1 MSEAVELG
9 GRYRL
14 ERQLGKGGMGQVYL
28 AVDTRLERKV
38 AVKVL
43 PKAPDQD
50 PEGVARFLREARLAA
65 TLQHP
70 GITVVH
76 DIDVDNNVLYL
87 VMELLDGRDLQK
99 LLEERPGGLPAAQA
113 VDLAV
118 QITDALGAAH
128 AQGIVHRDLK
138 PANVMIVEGGR
149 AKLCDFGIAKHLS
162 SATALTGSG
171 VLGTPVYMAPEQFLG
186 KEIDARTDIYL
197 LGGMLHEMFCGQPP
211 FPIDE
216 GLEALVQGHLKYPPK
231 GPRAHNGSLPPEL
244 DRLVLDMLAKDP
256 AQRPASA
263 AEVVRRLKAADLS
276 SAPAPARRAP
286 DVPVENAQAAL
297 AVLGGSL
304 PPAPA
309 PAVGSPAE
317 EYAQLNQRAARYCHE
332 GRYADAVTAA
342 EQAAQG
348 RAALLGPEHPDT
360 LSSRNILASALY
372 LAGRAQEAEGVART
386 VAQSRARVFGQE
398 NPKTLRSWLLL
409 AKILYTVG
417 RASEALPIAAGVAR
431 DRSRVFGPENTE
443 TQEARNT
450 EGWSLHALGRHPEA
464 LSVAYETATA
474 RGRLLGNEHP
484 DTLETRLL
492 LGLTN
497 QAVGQF
503 PKAHA
508 IATALKL
515 DCTKVLGSGHPL
527 TTRAE
532 ALCQVLNAPAP
543 APHVPHPMA
552 MPHPAAAPG
561 WLAPPP
567 PPPVP
572 YYR

>member
-1 MSEAVELG
+1 VSEAVVLG

-14 ERQLGKGGMGQVYL
+14 EGQIGKGGMGQVYL
-28 AVDTRLERKV
+28 AVDTRLERRV

-50 PEGVARFLREARLAA
+50 PEGVTRFLREARLAA

-76 DIDVDNNVLYL
+76 DIDVDNDVLYL
-87 VMELLDGRDLQK
+87 VMELLSGRDLHK
-99 LLEERPGGLPAAQA
+99 LLEERPGGLPLGEA

-128 AQGIVHRDLK
+128 EKGIVHRDLK
-138 PANVMIVEGGR
+138 PANVMVVEGGR

-197 LGGMLHEMFCGQPP
+197 LGGMFHEMFCGQPP

-231 GPRAHNGSLPPEL
+231 GPRAHNPSLPPEI

-256 AQRPASA
+256 AQRPANA
-263 AEVVRRLKAADLS
+263 AEVIRRLKAVDV
-276 SAPAPARRAP
+276 SAAPARPEHQAP
-286 DVPVENAQAAL
+286 
-297 AVLGGSL
+297 AVSLGGSL
-304 PPAPA
+304 PHAAAPA
-309 PAVGSPAE
+309 PAAASPAE
-317 EYAQLNQRAARYCHE
+317 EYEQLTKRAARYCHE

-342 EQAAQG
+342 EQASQG

-372 LAGRAQEAEGVART
+372 LAGRAAEAEGVART
-386 VAQSRARVFGQE
+386 VAQSRTRVFGPE

-409 AKILYTVG
+409 AKILYTLG
-417 RASEALPIAAGVAR
+417 RPAEALPVAQGVAR
-431 DRSRVFGPENTE
+431 DRGRIFGPENTE

-450 EGWSLHALGRHPEA
+450 EGWALHALGRHPEA
-464 LSVAYETATA
+464 LTVAYETATA

-503 PKAHA
+503 PRAHA
-508 IATALKL
+508 VATALKL
-515 DCTKVLGSGHPL
+515 DCMKVLGAGHPL

-532 ALCQVLNAPAP
+532 SLCQSLNSP
-543 APHVPHPMA
+543 APHPHVAHPMA
-552 MPHPAAAPG
+552 TPPPMAAPSWPG
-561 WLAPPP
+561 QPA